1 MDFMEQLVQN
11 VNSIAGLPIRC
22 QLGYLKP
29 NESFCLYPI
38 PGGRVTSQYYD
49 GTKDQQLNYE
59 FAMKS
64 NDQQKISVTLWQVQN
79 HLEELNVLN
88 SADGSFSFDQIV
100 ITNKPF
106 INQLDETGNYIF
118 MLDIQAHLTTYPKE
132 EE

>member
-1 MDFMEQLVQN
+1 M
-11 VNSIAGLPIRC
+11 
-22 QLGYLKP
+22 
-29 NESFCLYPI
+29 
-38 PGGRVTSQYYD
+38 TSQYYD

-64 NDQQKISVTLWQVQN
+64 TDQQKISVTLWQVQN

>member
-1 MDFMEQLVQN
+1 MDFMERLVQN

-29 NESFCLYPI
+29 TESFCLYPI

-64 NDQQKISVTLWQVQN
+64 TDQQKISVTLWQVQN

>member
-1 MDFMEQLVQN
+1 MDFMERLVQN

-29 NESFCLYPI
+29 TESFCLYPI
-38 PGGRVTSQYYD
+38 PGGRVTAQYYD

-64 NDQQKISVTLWQVQN
+64 NDQQKISVTLWHVQN

-118 MLDIQAHLTTYPKE
+118 MLNIQAHLTTYPKE

>member
-1 MDFMEQLVQN
+1 MDFMERLVQN
-11 VNSIAGLPIRC
+11 VNSIAELPIRC

-29 NESFCLYPI
+29 TESFCLYPI
-38 PGGRVTSQYYD
+38 PGGRVTDQYYD

-64 NDQQKISVTLWQVQN
+64 NDQQKISATLWQVQN